1 MDHDHREPLH
11 ILLVEDNPA
20 DVRLIQENL
29 KDIPLRTQ
37 LSVVEDGEKAL
48 AFLRRQGSYTDAPR
62 PDFILLDLHLPR
74 KNGDEVLAEMQSD
87 PTLNEIPVAVCLA
100 SEADKPWLAR
110 HRLPDECVFVK
121 GFAPDQL
128 LHTLTRCPEKTTG
141 TR

>member
-1 MDHDHREPLH
+1 MDYDYREPLH
-11 ILLVEDNPA
+11 ILLVEDNPG

-29 KDIPLRTQ
+29 KEIPLRTQ
-37 LSVVEDGEKAL
+37 LSVVEDGELAL
-48 AFLRRQGSYTDAPR
+48 AFLRRQGPYTAAPR

-74 KNGDEVLAEMQSD
+74 KNGDEVLAEIQSD

-100 SEADKPWLAR
+100 TAADKPDLAR
-110 HRLPDECVFVK
+110 HRLSDACVFVK

-128 LHTLTRCPEKTTG
+128 LHTLTHCPETTIG